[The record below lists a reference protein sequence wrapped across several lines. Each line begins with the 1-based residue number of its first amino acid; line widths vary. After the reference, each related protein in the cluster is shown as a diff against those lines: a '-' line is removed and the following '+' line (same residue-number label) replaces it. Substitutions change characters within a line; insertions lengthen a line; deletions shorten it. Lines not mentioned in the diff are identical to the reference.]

1 MTHTTDA
8 KVAEAIRDLWP
19 HRMSGQAA
27 QVIRGMFLRGLAEE
41 VRAVNEANGWFDDN
55 RTFGD
60 GIALLHSE
68 VSEALEA
75 FRSWGTRD
83 ATYDSQPMPAC
94 CASSGVGAC
103 DDAPHLPKPEGVGS
117 ELADVLIRLLD
128 ECDRQGI
135 DLQAEFDRKL
145 AYNATRGYK
154 HGGRT
159 L

>member
-1 MTHTTDA
+1 MSTPTTDA
-8 KVAEAIRDLWP
+8 RVAELIRDLWP
-19 HRMSGQAA
+19 HRMSGEAA
-27 QVIRGMFLRGLAEE
+27 RGIRRIFLKELAAE
-41 VRAVNEANGWFDDN
+41 VRAVNETNGWHDDN

-75 FRSWGTRD
+75 FRSWGTED
-83 ATYDSQPMPAC
+83 ATGSQPMPAC
-94 CASSGVGAC
+94 CAQSGVGAC

-154 HGGRT
+154 HGGRS